1 MAEIIMRTYATSQH
15 AELTVARLMREGFA
29 DDAIT
34 LSAPQGAQRGW
45 VVSVRSVFGMGRTAT
60 DILDR
65 FNPIAGE
72 THAGAGATRDPG
84 LEAIHELSKDVSP
97 GAISRLSGPVSPGA
111 ISSLSR
117 WKDPGAIKRLS
128 GYKSPGAI
136 SRLSRYT
143 NPGAV
148 ARLSEARPSRSSISR
163 LSSGWYFSSLF
174 GLPLLTRSQGPIE
187 PGDTLLT
194 NSRD

>member
-1 MAEIIMRTYATSQH
+1 MAEIMRTYATAQN
-15 AELTVARLMREGFA
+15 AELTVERLVREGFA
-29 DDAIT
+29 DDAVT
-34 LSAPQGAQRGW
+34 LSAPKGAQRGW
-45 VVSVRSVFGMGRTAT
+45 VVSVRPPFGMGRTAT

-65 FNPIAGE
+65 FDPVAGE
-72 THAGAGATRDPG
+72 TRGGSGRDPG
-84 LEAIHELSKDVSP
+84 LESIHELSKAVSP

-148 ARLSEARPSRSSISR
+148 ARLSEARPSRSAISR
-163 LSSGWYFSSLF
+163 LSSGWFFSNLF

-187 PGDTLLT
+187 PDSTLLT
-194 NSRD
+194 HSRD